1 MATLEAVRIPAL
13 ERLVLAELAYRNGET
28 ESETLTRL
36 VRDAAVRTLLMQ
48 DAQRTL
54 PALGNQVG
62 SAA

>member
-28 ESETLTRL
+28 ESETLARL
-36 VRDAAVRTLLMQ
+36 VRDAAARTLLMQ
-48 DAQRTL
+48 DAQKAP
-54 PALGNQVG
+54 PAPENHVG

>member
-48 DAQRTL
+48 DAQQAL
-54 PALGNQVG
+54 SALGNQVG
-62 SAA
+62 NAA